1 MFFSGIENKTPG
13 KLISKRVLYDINTA
27 EELASTRSK
36 KKTDWYTIY
45 KKKNGQLFIG
55 RIEKDD
61 DSGELYLYS
70 VIIELEKIEEF
81 MSSCFSIKHYE
92 VVYGK
97 VEE

>member
-1 MFFSGIENKTPG
+1 MFFSRIDNKTPG
-13 KLISKRVLYDINTA
+13 KLISKKVLYDINTA

-36 KKTDWYTIY
+36 KKTDWYSVY

-55 RIEKDD
+55 HIEKDD
-61 DSGELYLYS
+61 DSGELYLCS
-70 VIIELEKIEEF
+70 VITESEKIEEY

-92 VVYGK
+92 TVYGK